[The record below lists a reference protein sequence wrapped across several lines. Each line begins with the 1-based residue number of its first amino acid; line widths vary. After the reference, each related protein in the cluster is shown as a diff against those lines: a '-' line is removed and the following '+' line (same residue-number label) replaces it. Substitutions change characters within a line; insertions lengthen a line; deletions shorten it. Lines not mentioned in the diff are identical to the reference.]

1 MMHPESYVLIED
13 SKQTGLITDLGR
25 FAVLHQGSS
34 KTSYAIP
41 AVNRPRLKQALK

>member
-13 SKQTGLITDLGR
+13 SKTGLITDLGR